1 MEGPRLVQRGESA
14 DPRRLVV
21 DLQGNLLQ
29 LVGVLLAVVR
39 AEEQLEPAGKR
50 DADVGLGTT
59 PITTVGG
66 V

>member
-1 MEGPRLVQRGESA
+1 M
-14 DPRRLVV
+14 

-39 AEEQLEPAGKR
+39 AEQKLEPAGKG
-50 DADVGLGTT
+50 DADVGLSTT